1 MSEHGIGS
9 HPNGDHT
16 LVTIRDMARVSSRMV
31 DTDTVARLLELR
43 QEQEEKNQIQQ
54 TGDKVRH

>member
-16 LVTIRDMARVSSRMV
+16 LVKITGMARVSSHMV
-31 DTDTVARLLELR
+31 DTDTVELLLGLR